1 MEISSSNLVFRLSLI
16 EIETLKPH
24 EEVMQPLV
32 NSLADAI
39 RTQGIVRD
47 PVIVDQDELIVLDGM
62 HRLASLKQLKCR
74 FAPCCLVDYKNPLIK
89 VGAWF
94 RLLTFE
100 NAEFAL
106 NDLLKDEGLDYA
118 EEKTDIERASVDPRT
133 IIYAKNGYCY
143 SLQISD
149 EVELARAA
157 VKLER
162 ELTKRGCQVEYQT
175 ESVAFQQ
182 LISRSIDLVI
192 TVPVFTKQQIS
203 ELGRRGLLLPHKVT
217 RHVMPSRPLRV
228 DVPLSMLTAQNVS
241 QTEADRELR
250 ALLSARNV
258 ERRPPGSVVD
268 GRRYEEELL
277 VFAA

>member
-1 MEISSSNLVFRLSLI
+1 
-16 EIETLKPH
+16 
-24 EEVMQPLV
+24 
-32 NSLADAI
+32 
-39 RTQGIVRD
+39 
-47 PVIVDQDELIVLDGM
+47 
-62 HRLASLKQLKCR
+62 
-74 FAPCCLVDYKNPLIK
+74 VDYKNPLIK

-100 NAEFAL
+100 NAGFTL

-143 SLQISD
+143 NLQQISD

-157 VKLER
+157 VNLER
-162 ELTKRGCQVEYQT
+162 DLTTRGSHVEYQP
-175 ESVAFQQ
+175 ESVAFQH
-182 LISRSIDLVI
+182 LMSRSADLVI
-192 TVPVFTKQQIS
+192 AVPVFTKQQIRERGVS
-203 ELGRRGLLLPHKVT
+203 GLLLPHKVT

-228 DVPLSMLTAQNVS
+228 DIPLSVLTAEKTS
-241 QTEADRELR
+241 QTEADQKLR

-258 ERRPPGSVVD
+258 ERKPPGSVVD